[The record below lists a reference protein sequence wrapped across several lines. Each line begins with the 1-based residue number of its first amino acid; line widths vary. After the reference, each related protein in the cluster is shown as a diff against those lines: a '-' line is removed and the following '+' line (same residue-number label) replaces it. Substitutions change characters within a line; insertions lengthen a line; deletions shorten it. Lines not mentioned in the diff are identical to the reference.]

1 MRVLVLFFL
10 FSSFLFSPNTY
21 ADNSLTD
28 YLNTAI
34 LFKESGEYQRAID
47 VLKSAEDLSNNPKIL
62 ECRAKLEFLSG
73 HSNQA
78 LNFFNSIESKNW
90 QNFVYLGLIYED
102 LGKDILAIESYLKS
116 LNLREN
122 SIAYFRLGKIYRNKK
137 NYQEAIKYF
146 SKIIKF
152 DPSIRLAYYYLGEC
166 FYQSNDYRQ
175 AYKFLAKAIN
185 FYPGVDL
192 ISEKLKAVKE
202 KIGEDFFESM
212 VETKEAKR
220 KKVELTSYLQ
230 EKDIPLV
237 RVGLVVGENEFSFF
251 CPNNFLISNDKDS
264 YSGLANKFYT
274 FVSEK
279 GKIILRDY
287 QSKTEYKTFSE
298 IVSIIPLDLS
308 QEKSP
313 FYILNI
319 SSGGNNFWYKER
331 DKAYRGELEIIVG
344 DNGLTLIN
352 LLSVEEYLYGVLS
365 AEMPSKSN
373 PQALMAQAV
382 AARTFV
388 FRNLKR
394 HSKEGFNFCPYVHC
408 QVYQGISA
416 ETAATIAAVKNTRGE
431 VIVYNNQPIDIL
443 FHANC
448 GGCLATDVFGKSDYL
463 EEKADSLNLSLPGS
477 VYEEEEWFF
486 SLPKVSCFEPRGN
499 KLRWQRVYDS
509 EDFFIAFGERI
520 EDLKN
525 IILKEKGDC
534 FHYKKIEIVT
544 SIGSENLKGDLKIR
558 NYFDHLRSSA
568 FKIEKKLSD
577 KDQAS
582 MLLFWGAG
590 FGHGAGMCQDGAI
603 GMASDGYNW
612 RQIINH
618 YFSNT
623 KIKKFY

>member
-352 LLSVEEYLYGVLS
+352 LLSVEEYLYGVFPKWIPMTYSNRGLLPWQGAALWVFGEKIPLIQLRKGFKKGRFLFYSRDEVLNHEILHALRVAFNEPRFEEILAYEHSASRWRQFLGPLFRKPSHALFFISLILISLVVQTTSLFFLS
-365 AEMPSKSN
+365 SPFL
-373 PQALMAQAV
+373 PIIRIVTVIPFIDL
-382 AARTFV
+382 V
-388 FRNLKR
+388 FRFAALIKDRRMLK
-394 HSKEGFNFCPYVHC
+394 
-408 QVYQGISA
+408 
-416 ETAATIAAVKNTRGE
+416 
-431 VIVYNNQPIDIL
+431 
-443 FHANC
+443 
-448 GGCLATDVFGKSDYL
+448 
-463 EEKADSLNLSLPGS
+463 KAL
-477 VYEEEEWFF
+477 
-486 SLPKVSCFEPRGN
+486 
-499 KLRWQRVYDS
+499 
-509 EDFFIAFGERI
+509 
-520 EDLKN
+520 
-525 IILKEKGDC
+525 
-534 FHYKKIEIVT
+534 
-544 SIGSENLKGDLKIR
+544 
-558 NYFDHLRSSA
+558 
-568 FKIEKKLSD
+568 KKLSQIFPNQKNTFPIVLRL
-577 KDQAS
+577 KDSEIQKFAS
-582 MLLFWGAG
+582 QPVEKILEYLE
-590 FGHGAGMCQDGAI
+590 DEVSKSPRI
-603 GMASDGYNW
+603 
-612 RQIINH
+612 RQILAQ
-618 YFSNT
+618 FC
-623 KIKKFY
+623 